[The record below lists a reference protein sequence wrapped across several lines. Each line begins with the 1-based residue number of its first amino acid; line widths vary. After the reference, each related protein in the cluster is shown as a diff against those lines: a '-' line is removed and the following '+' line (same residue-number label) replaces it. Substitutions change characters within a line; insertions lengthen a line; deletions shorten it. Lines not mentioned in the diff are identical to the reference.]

1 MEVGESEPWKGFKT
15 VQKSTLL
22 LVMLRAT
29 GAPFHQDPQG
39 SLAEFASELPT

>member
-15 VQKSTLL
+15 VRKSTLL

-29 GAPFHQDPQG
+29 GAPFFQDPQG
-39 SLAEFASELPT
+39 SLTVFASELLT